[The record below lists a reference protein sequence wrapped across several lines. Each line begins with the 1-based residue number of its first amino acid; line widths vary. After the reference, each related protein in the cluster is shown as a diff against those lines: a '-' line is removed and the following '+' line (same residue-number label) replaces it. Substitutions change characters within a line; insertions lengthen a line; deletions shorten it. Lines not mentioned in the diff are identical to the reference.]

1 MNTLKDLFLF
11 KNFFLAPDLQP
22 EELLRQ
28 GERRRHVVP
37 PEGPQRLRRRPHPE
51 GHPGREDRRGPSS
64 LFLSLSLTGIVFI

>member
-1 MNTLKDLFLF
+1 M
-11 KNFFLAPDLQP
+11 QP

-37 PEGPQRLRRRPHPE
+37 PKGPQGLRRRPHPE

-64 LFLSLSLTGIVFI
+64 LFLILSLPGIVLIYLSTIKYFTKKIALTKVV